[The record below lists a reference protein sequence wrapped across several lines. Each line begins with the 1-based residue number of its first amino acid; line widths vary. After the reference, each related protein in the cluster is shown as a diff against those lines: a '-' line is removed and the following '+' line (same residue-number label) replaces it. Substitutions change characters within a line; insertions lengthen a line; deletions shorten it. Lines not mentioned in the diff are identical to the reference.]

1 MDGAGALP
9 STSDTTA
16 GSAGASPSSAETWK
30 EEEESSELGYLTA
43 PEEDTEPSA
52 LCGAGD
58 SADVA
63 SPLKKVRILLG
74 AGEQL

>member
-9 STSDTTA
+9 SPSDTTPDT
-16 GSAGASPSSAETWK
+16 AGASPSSAETRQ
-30 EEEESSELGYLTA
+30 EEEGPSELGYVTA

-63 SPLKKVRILLG
+63 SPLKKVRIPLG
-74 AGEQL
+74 SGEQL